1 MRPYVV
7 NMTSIIITGCA
18 GRMGKTLVN
27 RAMALKKFDLMGA
40 TEAPK
45 SPFLGQDIGVVCGLP
60 PLQKKIASSIKEVV
74 VSNKKVKTV
83 IIDFTT
89 PKAGLD
95 HLIHACEYH
104 LPLVIGT
111 TGFNEAQQQKI
122 KKASTQIPIV
132 LSPNMSVGVNTLF
145 ELVAQ
150 ACQILGED
158 FDIEILEA
166 HHSLKKDAP
175 SGTAVKL
182 AQILAEISNRKYP
195 DDFSFGRKGIIG
207 QRPKKEIGM
216 QVIRGG
222 DIVGEHTVFFC
233 GQGERLEIKHTA
245 TSRNTFADGA
255 LRAAAWLATKKVGLY
270 SMRDVLNIS

>member
-1 MRPYVV
+1 
-7 NMTSIIITGCA
+7 MTSIIITGCA
-18 GRMGKTLVN
+18 GRMGKTLVD
-27 RAMALKKFDLMGA
+27 RAIALKKFEILGA

-45 SPFLGQDIGVVCGLP
+45 SPVLGQDVGMVCGLGS
-60 PLQKKIASSIKEVV
+60 LQKKITSSIKEIV

-83 IIDFTT
+83 VIDFTT
-89 PKAGLD
+89 PEASLD
-95 HLIHACEYH
+95 HLAQACEFH

-111 TGFNEAQQQKI
+111 TGFNESQQQKI
-122 KKASTQIPIV
+122 KKASAQIPIV
-132 LSPNMSVGVNTLF
+132 LSPNMSVGVNALF
-145 ELVAQ
+145 DLIKQ
-150 ACQILGED
+150 AYQILGD
-158 FDIEILEA
+158 DYDIAILEA

-175 SGTAVKL
+175 SGTALKL
-182 AQILAEISNRKYP
+182 AQILKEAL
-195 DDFSFGRKGIIG
+195 G

-255 LRAAAWLATKKVGLY
+255 LRAATWLATKKVGLY

>member
-1 MRPYVV
+1 
-7 NMTSIIITGCA
+7 
-18 GRMGKTLVN
+18 MGKTLVN

-45 SPFLGQDIGVVCGLP
+45 SPFLEQDIGVVCGLP
-60 PLQKKIASSIKEVV
+60 SLQKKITSSIKEIVA
-74 VSNKKVKTV
+74 SNKKVKTV
-83 IIDFTT
+83 VIDFTT
-89 PKAGLD
+89 PEASLN
-95 HLIHACEYH
+95 HLIQACEYH

-111 TGFNEAQQQKI
+111 TGFNDTQQQKI

-145 ELVAQ
+145 ELA
-150 ACQILGED
+150 AKAYSILGED

-166 HHSLKKDAP
+166 HHTLKKDAP

-182 AQILAEISNRKYP
+182 AQILANISNRKYP
-195 DDFSFGRKGIIG
+195 DDFNFGRKGLIG

-233 GQGERLEIKHTA
+233 GQGERLEIKHIA

-255 LRAAAWLATKKVGLY
+255 LRAALWLASKKAGFY
-270 SMRDVLNIS
+270 SMRDVLNIN